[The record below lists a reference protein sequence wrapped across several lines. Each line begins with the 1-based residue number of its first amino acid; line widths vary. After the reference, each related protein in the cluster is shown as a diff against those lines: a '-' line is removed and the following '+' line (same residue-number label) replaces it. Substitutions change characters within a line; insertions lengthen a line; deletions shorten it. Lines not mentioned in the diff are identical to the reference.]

1 MFEITALFVYK
12 LQFMLEL
19 LIAELLFCWK
29 LKRKNHFYI
38 RLIVSVLVSFLLAFL
53 IPIVSYDSI
62 YVSLLFIVLAIISF
76 VALMFCFDESIINI
90 LFCGVSSYCMQHIA
104 YSLYQTFMVITLLD
118 GGNSLNIYGS
128 GATVNFEFFTFA
140 IYLDFYI
147 ITYLGLYFIFRKHL
161 KKGEDFY
168 ITNTWLFLIVG
179 FIFLSAIFLNSIM
192 IYTDDQKK
200 DRLALIVKFVYSII
214 S

>member
-1 MFEITALFVYK
+1 MFEFTALFVYK

-38 RLIVSVLVSFLLAFL
+38 RLIISILVSFLLAFL
-53 IPIVSYDSI
+53 IPIISYDSI

-76 VALMFCFDESIINI
+76 VVLMFCFDESVINI

-128 GATVNFEFFTFA
+128 GATVNFEFFHFC
-140 IYLDFYI
+140 YLFRFLYY
-147 ITYLGLYFIFRKHL
+147 YLFRFIFY
-161 KKGEDFY
+161 F
-168 ITNTWLFLIVG
+168 
-179 FIFLSAIFLNSIM
+179 
-192 IYTDDQKK
+192 
-200 DRLALIVKFVYSII
+200 
-214 S
+214 

>member
-1 MFEITALFVYK
+1 MFEFTALFVYK

-53 IPIVSYDSI
+53 IPIINYDSI

-90 LFCGVSSYCMQHIA
+90 LFFS
-104 YSLYQTFMVITLLD
+104 
-118 GGNSLNIYGS
+118 
-128 GATVNFEFFTFA
+128 
-140 IYLDFYI
+140 
-147 ITYLGLYFIFRKHL
+147 
-161 KKGEDFY
+161 
-168 ITNTWLFLIVG
+168 
-179 FIFLSAIFLNSIM
+179 
-192 IYTDDQKK
+192 
-200 DRLALIVKFVYSII
+200 
-214 S
+214 